1 MDSFVCACEPSHILS
16 HKVHVQLKY
25 SLGVDNGT
33 SYLWEKWNDRILF
46 YIVFRL
52 RQFCR
57 QQNCTLMWQRMLFHS
72 KVILQKKHSRT
83 PEHILGTHEQDK
95 QKHFQLNRC
104 HWFNQSWPCLR
115 LYAELLECILCRS
128 KDMFNNV
135 FRGQRIDMNY
145 SFHYTAFDSGFCTNR
160 ESNLFVKGIKARSL

>member
-1 MDSFVCACEPSHILS
+1 MNAIWIPSFCACEPSHILS

-57 QQNCTLMWQRMLFHS
+57 
-72 KVILQKKHSRT
+72 
-83 PEHILGTHEQDK
+83 
-95 QKHFQLNRC
+95 
-104 HWFNQSWPCLR
+104 
-115 LYAELLECILCRS
+115 
-128 KDMFNNV
+128 
-135 FRGQRIDMNY
+135 
-145 SFHYTAFDSGFCTNR
+145 
-160 ESNLFVKGIKARSL
+160 